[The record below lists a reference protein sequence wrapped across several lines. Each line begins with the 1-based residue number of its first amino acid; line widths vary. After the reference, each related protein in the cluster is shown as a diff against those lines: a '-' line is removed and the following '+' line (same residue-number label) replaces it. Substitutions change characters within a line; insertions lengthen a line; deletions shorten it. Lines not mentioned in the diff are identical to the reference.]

1 MRKLIIALTA
11 TIIAVSCAKQPPKEI
26 PAEVSMKKGMQ
37 YFERKKYKDAA
48 EQFEAAIR
56 NAADPDLAGN
66 AQIFLADSHF
76 LSKDYELAI
85 PSYETYL
92 RIYPYSSDAPRAKLR
107 LGLCYYRQIGAP
119 DRDIKNAEEA
129 LRIFSELRNENP
141 GYAKEYELADKIREL
156 RGLMGRR
163 ELLIAKFYLRTDKER
178 PAVKRLQYIVENY
191 PDTDVYPESLTMLGD
206 YYGNKDGYEAEAI
219 KYYRALIREF
229 PNTKYSSG
237 ITSKLSKLLA
247 KITDN
252 LGTMENN

>member
-1 MRKLIIALTA
+1 MRKLIITLMAMV
-11 TIIAVSCAKQPPKEI
+11 IAVSCAKQPPKEI

-56 NAADPDLAGN
+56 NAGDPDMAGN

-76 LSKDYELAI
+76 LAKDYELAI

-119 DRDIKNAEEA
+119 DRDMKNAEEA

-156 RGLMGRR
+156 RGLMGER
-163 ELLIAKFYLRTDKER
+163 ELLVAKFYLRTDKER

-191 PDTDVYPESLTMLGD
+191 PDTVVYPESLTMLGD
-206 YYGNKDGYEAEAI
+206 YYAGKEGYEAEAI

-229 PNTKYSSG
+229 PNSKYSSD
-237 ITSKLSKLLA
+237 ITSKLSKLLTR
-247 KITDN
+247 ITDN
-252 LGTMENN
+252 LGGTENN

>member
-1 MRKLIIALTA
+1 MRKLLIIITA
-11 TIIAVSCAKQPPKEI
+11 MVIAVSCAKQPPKEI
-26 PAEVSMKKGMQ
+26 PAEVSMQKGMQ
-37 YFERKKYKDAA
+37 YFERKKFKDAA
-48 EQFEAAIR
+48 EHFEAAIR
-56 NAADPDLAGN
+56 SAQDPEIAGN

-76 LSKDYELAI
+76 LAKDYDLAI

-92 RIYPYSSDAPRAKLR
+92 RIYPFSSDAPRAKLR

-156 RGLMGRR
+156 RGLLGER

-178 PAVKRLQYIVENY
+178 PAVKRLQYIVENF
-191 PDTDVYPESLTMLGD
+191 PDTVVYPESLSLLGD
-206 YYGNKDGYEAEAI
+206 YYADREGYEAEAI

-229 PNTKYSSG
+229 PDSKYSSG

-247 KITDN
+247 RITDT
-252 LGTMENN
+252 LGDVENN